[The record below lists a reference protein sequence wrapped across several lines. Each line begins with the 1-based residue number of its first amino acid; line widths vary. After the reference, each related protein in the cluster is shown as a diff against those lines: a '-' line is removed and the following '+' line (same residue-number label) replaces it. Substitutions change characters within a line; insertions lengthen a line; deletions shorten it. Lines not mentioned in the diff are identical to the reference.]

1 VADQRPAGPPGPA
14 PAARGGLARLAGPAG
29 LALAELGTG
38 AALVLGTGP
47 LLGWLAA
54 EPPDRRVFNVARVLG
69 TRYLLQGLVT
79 ACRPSRRVLRIGAGA
94 DILHGAS
101 MIAAAAAD
109 MGPRRLTLSSAAAAA
124 AFAGVA
130 AAQSPQC

>member
-1 VADQRPAGPPGPA
+1 MADQ
-14 PAARGGLARLAGPAG
+14 RLAGPSGPAW

-38 AALVLGTGP
+38 AALLLAPRP

-54 EPPDRRVFNVARVLG
+54 EPPDRRVFIVARVLG
-69 TRYLLQGLVT
+69 ARYLLQGLVT

-109 MGPRRLTLSSAAAAA
+109 TGPRRLTLSSAAAAG

-130 AAQSPQC
+130 AAQSSRR